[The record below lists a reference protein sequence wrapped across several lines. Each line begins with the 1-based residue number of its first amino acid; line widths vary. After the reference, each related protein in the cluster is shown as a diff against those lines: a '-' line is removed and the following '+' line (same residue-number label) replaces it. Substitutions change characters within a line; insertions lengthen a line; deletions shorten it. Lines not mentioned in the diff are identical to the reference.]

1 MGGGVV
7 WKSLCLGGGLVQCPQ
22 HIVQSKGSCRA
33 ARIIPFF
40 KFRGILINS
49 RENVTQE
56 IKKQTNKQEVFS
68 TVFFSCFW
76 PFFAKTVLVVP
87 LAFGIIFLGTKQD
100 RLDYMYLTPFPQI
113 VYKQIK

>member
-1 MGGGVV
+1 MGGGEVG
-7 WKSLCLGGGLVQCPQ
+7 WKSLCLGGGLVQYPQ

-56 IKKQTNKQEVFS
+56 IKKETNKQEVFS
-68 TVFFSCFW
+68 KVFFLFLALFCQNSFSCATCLWNNISGNEARQSGLYVFDSFS
-76 PFFAKTVLVVP
+76 PDC
-87 LAFGIIFLGTKQD
+87 I
-100 RLDYMYLTPFPQI
+100 
-113 VYKQIK
+113 